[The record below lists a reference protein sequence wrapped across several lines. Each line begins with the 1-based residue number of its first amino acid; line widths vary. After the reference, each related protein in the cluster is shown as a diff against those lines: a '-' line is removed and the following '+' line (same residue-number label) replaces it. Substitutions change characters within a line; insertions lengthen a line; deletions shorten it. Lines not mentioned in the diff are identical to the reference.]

1 MFNKNKAVTSFFE
14 DDTFSFGEAAMVSG
28 VLAALA
34 GAALVKK
41 IIKDVDK
48 EMKEDKRTDEEF
60 FNDLQNEYENMV
72 RMYDSIIN
80 NYYVFTTEFNILL
93 HLEIEFYEK
102 VIFKFED

>member
-14 DDTFSFGEAAMVSG
+14 DDSFSFGEAAMVSG
-28 VLAALA
+28 VLAAL
-34 GAALVKK
+34 VKK

-48 EMKEDKRTDEEF
+48 EMKKDKRTDEEF